1 MKKLISSLIIGGLLA
16 TSVCTYAEEVT
27 SWIAQ
32 KATFKVM
39 VRGSEFISENPP
51 IVVEGRTYLPLRAMG
66 EALGVPIDW
75 NEELR
80 QAEVDMSDKKPE
92 PNQVK
97 APVQPVESSV
107 TSWTAYKATFKVM
120 VRGTEFI
127 SENPPIVVEGRTYL
141 PLRAL
146 GEVLGVPVDWNEELR
161 QAEVD
166 MRTTVTPTPTPTS
179 SPSSTQLPKTKIG
192 TINASKDT
200 VIDVP
205 LKLTFDETVGINSF
219 DFTLKFDNNVFEFD
233 KIEVGDI
240 VTNPDINF
248 EANYV
253 EETNELKFLFLNYDL
268 EDFGL
273 IKKSGVMATLRLK
286 VKADVSDSEL
296 LLLGKAVFGDIELNR
311 MENVVLSVGD
321 ISVVQ

>member
-1 MKKLISSLIIGGLLA
+1 MKKLISSLIIGGFLA

-27 SWIAQ
+27 SWTAQ
-32 KATFKVM
+32 RATFKVM

-92 PNQVK
+92 SSQVK

-146 GEVLGVPVDWNEELR
+146 GEVLGVPVDWNEQLR

-166 MRTTVTPTPTPTS
+166 MRTTVTPTPAPTE
-179 SPSSTQLPKTKIG
+179 LPKTKIG
-192 TINASKDT
+192 SISASKDT
-200 VIDVP
+200 IIDVP
-205 LKLTFDETVGINSF
+205 LTLTFDETVGINSF
-219 DFTLKFDNNVFEFD
+219 DFTLRFDNNIFD
-233 KIEVGDI
+233 FDRVEVGDI
-240 VTNPDINF
+240 VTNPEINF

-273 IKKSGVMATLRLK
+273 IKKNGVMATLRLK
-286 VKADVSDSEL
+286 VKADVNDSEL
-296 LLLGKAVFGDIELNR
+296 SLLGKAVFGDLELNR
-311 MENVVLSVGD
+311 IENVVLSVGD